1 MDKKS
6 QPLIFV
12 RYFTTFDIA
21 THSCPKFNTDSQDPY
36 QLKSPVLPFDVQMC
50 NSPGASPTDSD

>member
-12 RYFTTFDIA
+12 RDFTTFDIA
-21 THSCPKFNTDSQDPY
+21 THPCPTFNIDSQDPIMT
-36 QLKSPVLPFDVQMC
+36 LSVEKSRVAIWRADV
-50 NSPGASPTDSD
+50 